1 MEELIKKIFSLQESK
16 AKLEEAQTKLKDDIS
31 VLDTEIQETKKELLN
46 AMKAVNSSEVVTDD
60 MLYATQFSKETIA
73 YKDEQEVLAWLK
85 NNNYSNLVTVKT
97 TETLNKKEINKLI
110 KTDEALKTGL
120 DNLTTTTKTEWVVVT
135 NQENH
140 EKMLEHIEDNSKVK
154 KKKENL

>member
-16 AKLEEAQTKLKDDIS
+16 EKLEEAQTKLKDDIS

-46 AMKAVNSSEVVTDD
+46 SMKAVNSSEVVTDD

-97 TETLNKKEINKLI
+97 TEALNKKEINKLI

-140 EKMLEHIEDNSKVK
+140 EKMLEHIEDNSKSK